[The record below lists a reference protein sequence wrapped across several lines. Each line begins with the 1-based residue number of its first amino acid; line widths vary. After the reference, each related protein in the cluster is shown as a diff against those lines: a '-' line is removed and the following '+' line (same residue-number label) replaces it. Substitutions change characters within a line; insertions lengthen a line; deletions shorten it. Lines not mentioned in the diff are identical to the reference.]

1 LITPTTS
8 GIARRT
14 TFPLLTEALAYA
26 ATGASG
32 FNFLS
37 ARGELKAAV
46 PYHALQARAVALARR
61 LLALDLRPGDRVALI
76 AETSPEF
83 VTSFLAC
90 VHANLLPVPLPAAAA
105 FSDRKEYV
113 ERIRHQ
119 LAHCGAR
126 LLLRPEGLSLSGD
139 AGEHQGRVLDLSWAE
154 LERGP
159 ASDEELPALQP
170 DGLCYLQYSSGSTRF
185 PRGVAV
191 THRALMRNCHEI
203 AVHALGVAE
212 HDRVVSWLP
221 FYHDMGLV
229 GTLLTALTC
238 QLSVDLIAPEDFAR
252 RPVLWLQLI
261 SRHRGTAAYGPCF
274 GYDLCR
280 RRATAAQ
287 ILELDLS
294 SWRIAGVGGEMIAP
308 NIMER
313 FAQTF
318 APAGF
323 RREAIVA
330 SYGLAEATLGVTFAP
345 LGSGLATDKVDR
357 SLLAR
362 QRRAERTEDGGA
374 QVFVRCGRPLP
385 SHRIEIRDSAG
396 RPLPARGVG
405 RIFIRG
411 DSVMQGYFDDPES
424 TATVIDGEGWLDT
437 GDVGYLVDG
446 ELVIVGRSKD
456 TIIVNG
462 RNIWPQDLEW
472 TLEQLPEVRS
482 QDCAAFGISEPEQGE
497 IAVVLIQCRSR
508 SPAERAALASAARRV
523 LLQASGVDCR
533 IVLVP
538 PHSLPRTSS
547 GKLNRNMA
555 REKYQAGLF
564 ETAVELRQSA

>member
-26 ATGASG
+26 ARGASG
-32 FNFLS
+32 FNFFS

-46 PYHALQARAVALARR
+46 PYGELQERSVALARR
-61 LLALDLRPGDRVALI
+61 LLARDLQAGDRVALI

-83 VTSFLAC
+83 VASFLAC

-105 FSDRKEYV
+105 FSDRGEYAL
-113 ERIRHQ
+113 RIRHQ

-126 LLLRPEGLSLSGD
+126 LLLRPEGLSLSGE
-139 AGEHQGRVLDLSWAE
+139 GGGLGGVPDLSWPE
-154 LERGP
+154 LELGP
-159 ASDEELPALQP
+159 GSDRELPALQP

-203 AVHALGVAE
+203 AVHALRVAE

-261 SRHRGTAAYGPCF
+261 ARHRGTAAYGPCF

-313 FAQTF
+313 FAETF

-323 RREAIVA
+323 RKEAIVA
-330 SYGLAEATLGVTFAP
+330 SYGLAEATLGVSFAP

-357 SLLAR
+357 SLLSR
-362 QRRAERTEDGGA
+362 QRRAERAGDGGA

-385 SHRIEIRDSAG
+385 SHQIEIRDNAAQ
-396 RPLPARGVG
+396 PLAERQVG
-405 RIFIRG
+405 RVFIRG
-411 DSVMQGYFDDPES
+411 DSVMQGYFGDPES
-424 TATVIDGEGWLDT
+424 TATVLDAEGWLDT
-437 GDVGYLVDG
+437 GDVGYLVEG
-446 ELVIVGRSKD
+446 ELVIVGRAKD

-482 QDCAAFGISEPEQGE
+482 QDCAAFSVTEADGGE

-508 SPAERAALASAARRV
+508 SPADRAALASTARRV

-547 GKLNRNMA
+547 GKLNRNQA
-555 REKYQAGLF
+555 REKYLAGLF
-564 ETAVELRQSA
+564 ETTVDLRQSA